1 MNNTYDEI
9 TAQLQK
15 GNNVLLYREE
25 LYEYYKNLNKEHK
38 AVYISTPKKGKTAF
52 EQIIKSIDKEHE
64 IKNKT
69 ISKLMEEI
77 IESSKYESLYL
88 CIDNFEQ
95 LSKRELQNYKELERQ
110 ENIKLIANINED
122 KQFIDDTFLDK
133 FVILNEHEFRNNR
146 SQSINLNYVLLLLLS
161 FLIFLLFIRIQLSL
175 LRYIVSGLWF
185 TLLMYRSF
193 YYISK

>member
-15 GNNVLLYREE
+15 DNNVLLYKEE
-25 LYEYYKNLNKEHK
+25 LYEHYKNLNKEHK
-38 AVYISTPKKGKTAF
+38 TVYISTPKKGKTAF

-77 IESSKYESLYL
+77 IESSKYERLYL

-133 FVILNEHEFRNNR
+133 FVILNEHEFKNNR

>member
-1 MNNTYDEI
+1 MNKTYDEI
-9 TAQLQK
+9 TKQLQK
-15 GNNVLLYREE
+15 DNNVLLYREE
-25 LYEYYKNLNKEHK
+25 LYEHYKNLNKEHK
-38 AVYISTPKKGKTAF
+38 TVYISTPKKGKTAF

-64 IKNKT
+64 VKNKT
-69 ISKLMEEI
+69 ISKLIEEI
-77 IESSKYESLYL
+77 IESSKYERLYL

-110 ENIKLIANINED
+110 ENIKIIANINED

-133 FVILNEHEFRNNR
+133 FVILNEHEFKNNR

-175 LRYIVSGLWF
+175 LQYIVSGLWF

>member
-1 MNNTYDEI
+1 MNKTYDEI
-9 TAQLQK
+9 TKQLQK
-15 GNNVLLYREE
+15 DNNVLLYREE
-25 LYEYYKNLNKEHK
+25 LYEHYKNLNKKHK
-38 AVYISTPKKGKTAF
+38 TVYISTPKKGKTAF

-64 IKNKT
+64 VKNKT
-69 ISKLMEEI
+69 ISKLIEEI
-77 IESSKYESLYL
+77 IESSKYERLYL

-110 ENIKLIANINED
+110 ENIKIIANINED

-133 FVILNEHEFRNNR
+133 FVILNEHEFKNNR